1 LTIIWKYVVIY
12 VHYYLITIYVM
23 KRLTKK
29 QVQYGLRW
37 AVFVMAALTMSVKI
51 AEVSAYNSL
60 KAFVEN
66 PDAAA
71 YSTLANGN
79 MFM

>member
-1 LTIIWKYVVIY
+1 
-12 VHYYLITIYVM
+12 M

-37 AVFVMAALTMSVKI
+37 AVFAMAALTMSIKI

-60 KAFVEN
+60 RAFIEN

-71 YSTLANGN
+71 YSTMANRGF
-79 MFM
+79 FM